1 MGGLCVCLGLAGV
14 GWGLGE
20 ALAGRITSAAEE
32 LAGLTLAIEEQ
43 RETARLLKEKAGGI
57 SVVERANSFRLR
69 WPAGSEPQQRR
80 RGGWEVV
87 VKK

>member
-1 MGGLCVCLGLAGV
+1 MGIGD
-14 GWGLGE
+14 

-43 RETARLLKEKAGGI
+43 RETVRLLKEKAGGI
-57 SVVERANSFRLR
+57 SVVERADSFRLR
-69 WPAGSEPQQRR
+69 WLAGSEPQQRR

>member
-57 SVVERANSFRLR
+57 SVVERANSFGC
-69 WPAGSEPQQRR
+69 AGRPGVNRS
-80 RGGWEVV
+80 RGGGAAGKWW
-87 VKK
+87 